1 MQQTWQRLLVLE
13 RLDGSSLP
21 FVHARIIPSGT
32 EATPWRVPI
41 YVKRVLPVLAVAAL
55 LAPASQ
61 ARSEGG
67 GAPVAFVTAETMNEL
82 LAISLPDG
90 RVLKRLRMPADPE
103 NVEASDRTAVVV
115 STRGAAVTLVD
126 LRRLRVVK
134 VLRDFGLPHIPLIG
148 RDGRFAYVTDDARGQ
163 LVVIDLERRRV
174 TRRVYVGYG
183 AHHMTEDGPGNWLWI
198 ALGERARSIAVVDVS
213 NPARPRLSRHVDPL
227 GSAHDLAFSPGSA
240 RVWVTYGDRSQ
251 VGVFSA
257 ITGKLVRLIRAGSAP
272 QHVLFGPAGSGGHA
286 YVTSGDEGTL
296 RIFSARTGRL
306 LHLVRTSYG
315 SFNLATYG
323 SFVATSSL
331 YGGTLMEFDENGH
344 RRVTR
349 HVAPAARDVA
359 VATLP

>member
-1 MQQTWQRLLVLE
+1 M
-13 RLDGSSLP
+13 
-21 FVHARIIPSGT
+21 
-32 EATPWRVPI
+32 
-41 YVKRVLPVLAVAAL
+41 KRVLPVLAAAAL
-55 LAPASQ
+55 LATASQ
-61 ARSEGG
+61 ARTEGG
-67 GAPVAFVTAETMNEL
+67 GAPVALVTAETMNEL

-115 STRGAAVTLVD
+115 STRGEAVTLID

-134 VLRDFGLPHIPLIG
+134 VLRGFGSPHIPLIG

-183 AHHMTEDGPGNWLWI
+183 AHHMTEDGPGNWIWI

-227 GSAHDLAFSPGSA
+227 GSAHDLAFTPASA

-257 ITGKLVRLIRAGSAP
+257 STGKLVRLIQADSAP
-272 QHVLFGPAGSGGHA
+272 QHVLFGPAAGGGHA
-286 YVTSGDEGTL
+286 YVTSGDDGTM

-306 LHLVRTSYG
+306 LRLVPTSYG

-331 YGGTLMEFDENGH
+331 YRGTLIEFDENGH

-349 HVAPAARDVA
+349 HVAPAARDLA
-359 VATLP
+359 FATLP

>member
-1 MQQTWQRLLVLE
+1 MKRTLLILV
-13 RLDGSSLP
+13 G
-21 FVHARIIPSGT
+21 
-32 EATPWRVPI
+32 
-41 YVKRVLPVLAVAAL
+41 AAL
-55 LAPASQ
+55 LAPATQ
-61 ARSEGG
+61 ARVEGG
-67 GAPVAFVTAETMNEL
+67 GTPVALVTAETMNEL
-82 LAISLPDG
+82 LAVSLPDG

-134 VLRDFGLPHIPLIG
+134 VLRGFGSPHIPLIG

-163 LVVIDLERRRV
+163 LIVIDLLRRHV

-198 ALGERARSIAVVDVS
+198 ALGERARSLAVVDVS
-213 NPARPRLSRHVDPL
+213 NPAHPRLSRHVDPR

-240 RVWVTYGDRSQ
+240 RVWVTYGDRPQ

-257 ITGKLVRLIRAGSAP
+257 ITGKLVRLIRVGSAP
-272 QHVLFGPAGSGGHA
+272 QHILFGPADGGGHA
-286 YVTSGDEGTL
+286 YVTSGDDGTM

-306 LHLVRTSYG
+306 LHIARTSYG

-331 YGGTLMEFDENGH
+331 YRGTLMEFDEDGH

-349 HVAPAARDVA
+349 RVAPAARDLA
-359 VATLP
+359 FATLP